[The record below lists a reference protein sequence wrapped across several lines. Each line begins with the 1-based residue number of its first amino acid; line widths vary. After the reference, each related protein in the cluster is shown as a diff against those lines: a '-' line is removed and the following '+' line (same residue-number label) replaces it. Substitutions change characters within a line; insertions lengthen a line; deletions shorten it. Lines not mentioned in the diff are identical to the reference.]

1 MDKTPVGDPLAGMI
15 VHEDE
20 DILVVNKPP
29 GMLTSSG
36 PKDERPTLWRT
47 VQARARAQKWRKPM
61 GIIHRLDRDAC
72 GLLVFS
78 KNNDAYQSLK
88 TQFFRHTVER
98 IYMAIVSGTP
108 NPPEGTIDNY
118 LDEWKDGTV
127 HKARMHGKGE
137 RAVSHYQTH
146 SVVKKT
152 ALVRIKLETG
162 RKHQIRV
169 HMAGINHPIVGD
181 PFYHPQGRTGDTL
194 MLVAK
199 RLCFIHPR
207 TGKWAEFEIPLPDHM
222 RKHLRELGDPDPDGA
237 KNAAGEKPMRNRGV
251 PAKEGRRP
259 QDRPGPRPRPHPH
272 PRPRAEEDRHP
283 RPRTGPGPR
292 PRTGPGAHRKGGPRP
307 PGQGH
312 SKGRER

>member
-1 MDKTPVGDPLAGMI
+1 MERPVQPDPIRDLI
-15 VHEDE
+15 IHEDD

-29 GMLTSSG
+29 GMLTASG
-36 PKDERPTLWRT
+36 PRDERPTLWRT
-47 VQARARAQKWRKPM
+47 IQARARAQGWRRPM

-98 IYMAIVSGTP
+98 IYMALVSGTP
-108 NPPEGTIDNY
+108 KPPEGTIDNY

-127 HKARMHGKGE
+127 HKTRQHGKGE

-146 SVVKKT
+146 SVTKKT

-169 HMAGINHPIVGD
+169 HLAGINHPIVGD
-181 PFYHPQGRTGDTL
+181 MLYHPQAKRGDTL

-207 TGKWAEFEIPLPDHM
+207 TGKWTEFELPLPEHM
-222 RKHLRELGDPDPDGA
+222 RKCLRDLGDPDPDGT
-237 KNAAGEKPMRNRGV
+237 KSGTGEKPMKWHGGRGGST
-251 PAKEGRRP
+251 K
-259 QDRPGPRPRPHPH
+259 QKRPGGPKPR
-272 PRPRAEEDRHP
+272 
-283 RPRTGPGPR
+283 
-292 PRTGPGAHRKGGPRP
+292 
-307 PGQGH
+307 
-312 SKGRER
+312 

>member
-1 MDKTPVGDPLAGMI
+1 MI
-15 VHEDE
+15 VHEDD

-29 GMLTSSG
+29 GMLTASG

-108 NPPEGTIDNY
+108 RPVEGTIDNY

-127 HKARMHGKGE
+127 HKTRQHGRGE
-137 RAVSHYQTH
+137 RAVSDYETC
-146 SVVKKT
+146 SITRKLT
-152 ALVRIKLETG
+152 LVRVKLQTG

-169 HMAGINHPIVGD
+169 HLAGINHPIVGD
-181 PFYHPQGRTGDTL
+181 GVYNPQAKEGDRL
-194 MLVAK
+194 MLVAM
-199 RLCFIHPR
+199 RLCFDHPR
-207 TGKWAEFEIPLPDHM
+207 TGRRMEFELPLPAHM
-222 RKHLRELGDPDPDGA
+222 RKCLREAGGEDG
-237 KNAAGEKPMRNRGV
+237 KHG
-251 PAKEGRRP
+251 
-259 QDRPGPRPRPHPH
+259 
-272 PRPRAEEDRHP
+272 
-283 RPRTGPGPR
+283 
-292 PRTGPGAHRKGGPRP
+292 
-307 PGQGH
+307 
-312 SKGRER
+312 